1 MLKLY
6 IGDIEYPL
14 QKKSWIPTLDS
25 VIQTQILKKKYLYNT
40 IIIFKKSTN
49 YDYEFNMT
57 SDVLYTSSELDS
69 ITVHYGVNNNIIIP
83 GYYDYYD
90 GTYYYSYLCLYSN
103 VFNLWNIENTLTD
116 AYAIKYDQESVTI
129 KNSYVLNEFRI
140 TKNVIEFIV
149 DDYIN
154 NVDNLILPN
163 QTSDT
168 TILDDYWLV
177 NCKTFELFDSNEVS
191 GQSVY
196 TFNGLLYNIDQSNL
210 LAVPKNYELDRYN
223 NLYLSNLCNEISYK
237 SMSSG
242 LNHYNKQINM
252 IYGENV
258 TTLGLEA
265 FNDVQIRVINFPKL
279 EIISESSIRNNSVL
293 EILYLPGSLKEMHLE
308 SIGDTTETFTTIN
321 FGLNLGA
328 ELASDIFLQNCSFL
342 DPVHLG
348 SQFNN
353 LAEIEKGSKT
363 IYLNLDVY
371 DKISSADLLIA
382 DVKGWIVS
390 K

>member
-25 VIQTQILKKKYLYNT
+25 VIQTQTLKNKYLYNT

-49 YDYEFNMT
+49 YDYQFSMT
-57 SDVLYTSSELDS
+57 SDVLYTSSELDAL
-69 ITVHYGVNNNIIIP
+69 TEHYGVNNNITIS
-83 GYYDYYD
+83 GFYDYYD

-103 VFNLWNIENTLTD
+103 TFNLWNIDNNLTD
-116 AYAIKYDQESVTI
+116 SYAIKYDQVSVTI
-129 KNSYVLNEFRI
+129 KDNYVLNEFRI
-140 TKNVIEFIV
+140 TKNVRDFIV
-149 DDYIN
+149 EDEIN

-163 QTSDT
+163 QISDT

-191 GQSVY
+191 GQLVD
-196 TFNGLLYNIDQSNL
+196 TFNGLLYNIDQTYL

-223 NLYLSNLCNEISYK
+223 NFYVSNFCTQITSR
-237 SMSSG
+237 SISSG
-242 LNHYNKQINM
+242 FNYYSKEINM

-258 TTLGLEA
+258 TSLGNEA
-265 FNDVQIRVINFPKL
+265 LNNIKVRIINFPKL
-279 EIISESSIRNNSVL
+279 QIITDSCIRNNSLL
-293 EILYLPGSLKEMHLE
+293 EILYLPGSLKEINFE
-308 SIGDTTETFTTIN
+308 SIGDTSEKFTTIN
-321 FGLNLGA
+321 FGLNLGTA
-328 ELASDIFLQNCSFL
+328 LTTDIYLQNCAYL
-342 DPVHLG
+342 DPIHTG

-353 LAEIEKGSKT
+353 LAEITKGSKT
-363 IYLNLDVY
+363 IYLHPNVY
-371 DKISSADLLIA
+371 DNLSAEDLLIA
-382 DVKGWIVS
+382 ETKGWIIF

>member
-25 VIQTQILKKKYLYNT
+25 VIQTQTLKNKYLYNT

-49 YDYEFNMT
+49 YDYQFSMT
-57 SDVLYTSSELDS
+57 SDVLYTSSELDAL
-69 ITVHYGVNNNIIIP
+69 TEHYGVNNNITIS
-83 GYYDYYD
+83 GFYDYYD

-103 VFNLWNIENTLTD
+103 TFNLWNIDNNLTD
-116 AYAIKYDQESVTI
+116 SYAIKYDQVSVTI
-129 KNSYVLNEFRI
+129 KDNYVLNEFRI
-140 TKNVIEFIV
+140 TKNVRDFIV
-149 DDYIN
+149 EDEIN

-163 QTSDT
+163 QISDT

-191 GQSVY
+191 GQLVD
-196 TFNGLLYNIDQSNL
+196 TFNGLLYNIDQTYL

-223 NLYLSNLCNEISYK
+223 NFYVSNFCTQITGRSI
-237 SMSSG
+237 SSG
-242 LNHYNKQINM
+242 FNYYSKEINM

-258 TTLGLEA
+258 TSLGNEA
-265 FNDVQIRVINFPKL
+265 LNNIKVRIINFPKL
-279 EIISESSIRNNSVL
+279 QIITDSCIRNNSLL
-293 EILYLPGSLKEMHLE
+293 EILYLPGSLKEINFE
-308 SIGDTTETFTTIN
+308 SIGDTSEKFTTIN
-321 FGLNLGA
+321 FGLNLGTA
-328 ELASDIFLQNCSFL
+328 LTTDIYLQNCAYL

-353 LAEIEKGSKT
+353 LAEITKGSKT
-363 IYLNLDVY
+363 IYLHPNVY
-371 DKISSADLLIA
+371 DNLSAEDLLIA
-382 DVKGWIVS
+382 ETKGWIIF

>member
-25 VIQTQILKKKYLYNT
+25 VIQTQTLKKKYLYNT

-49 YDYEFNMT
+49 YDYQFNMT

-69 ITVHYGVNNNIIIP
+69 LTEHYGINSNITIS

-103 VFNLWNIENTLTD
+103 TFNLWNIENTLTD
-116 AYAIKYDQESVTI
+116 AYAIKYDQVSVTI
-129 KNSYVLNEFRI
+129 KDSYVLNEFRI
-140 TKNVIEFIV
+140 TKNVREFIV
-149 DDYIN
+149 EDDIN
-154 NVDNLILPN
+154 NIDNLILPN

-191 GQSVY
+191 GQTVD
-196 TFNGLLYNIDQSNL
+196 TFNGLLYNIDQSKL

-223 NLYLSNLCNEISYK
+223 NFYLSNFCNEISAK
-237 SMSSG
+237 SISSG
-242 LNHYNKQINM
+242 INYYNKEINM
-252 IYGENV
+252 IYGESV
-258 TTLGLEA
+258 TSLGNEA
-265 FNDVQIRVINFPKL
+265 LNNIQVRIINFPNL
-279 EIISESSIRNNSVL
+279 QIISDSCIRNNSSL
-293 EILYLPGSLKEMHLE
+293 EILYLPGSLKDMQLE
-308 SIGDTTETFTTIN
+308 SIGDTSEKFTTVN
-321 FGLNLGA
+321 FGLNLGTG
-328 ELASDIFLQNCSFL
+328 LSTDIYLQNCAYL

-353 LAEIEKGSKT
+353 LAEIIKGSKT
-363 IYLNLDVY
+363 IYLHQDVY
-371 DKISSADLLIA
+371 DNISADDLLIA
-382 DVKGWIVS
+382 GEKGWYVS